1 MKYSNSKKQM
11 LPFLVIPGLVAL
23 WGFTNPLP
31 KETTPAVQ
39 PVRSCGYTFSC
50 WLNGWRKHKADQ
62 SPEILAIQARAYDF
76 TLNLTDFS
84 KAGFNLTSTKPQS
97 YADALKTGTDALYHL
112 TPADILITLDV
123 NGEQYRAVSC
133 AAGTDP
139 DPRRLGFAKMWESGR
154 FVQHFELVDLKLQN
168 ASGKSLACTANLSLV
183 AWPDSL
189 TLTISLAPDSA
200 KPEVWRDAH
209 MKMQLKGQNVDCQ
222 AEKAYTGT
230 WGAATTNTVTLTYN
244 AQGRISSDQGLTLHV
259 SSGTNNVVPVAFE
272 SSKNCFIAT
281 APKIKR
287 SFKAGNTDI
296 RGYDDFRISI
306 DNSDTKGK
314 EVPFLLDFRSPANIT
329 GLCPILCDTEGRPTG
344 IPVQLSKNWHHP
356 TLGIYLM
363 AYSSLPAKPG
373 HTDYIL
379 RIVYGFYGTL
389 PSASHSQLCLIGYSG
404 NGGNGR
410 WDQLAIGCWG
420 ETFCFDMDMSLVNV
434 AVTDVRMLMARNGL
448 QGKKWSWTNAGWGGD
463 WFEMLNATGD
473 KLAFKDL
480 KTAYLAQGPCLTDVR
495 YNGFYGAQREVAIQA
510 EVHTLRTD
518 DYART
523 FQRLRYTFNVSA
535 ANTNISFFRQG
546 RTRDYFT
553 PKIAYGNE
561 TGLIAEQ
568 DVPMSLKPR
577 NLFIDRLT
585 LQGKGP
591 WWVSFPGAKHTN
603 GRDWGTGYRALV
615 IRSYTATIGGKAYT
629 HPTFSMPVNRV
640 SEEAL
645 DVDLILE
652 PPREVSTFHPGDVI
666 DLDVEWITLPRNADD
681 YYGPNETFRKHLAD
695 NPTSWKTTYRE
706 AVGNDLQVT
715 ARGGKVLNRYPIVI
729 QAEAA
734 TIDVSI
740 KGGVGFVPI
749 RFAGLTSIQD
759 AALFEVTNGK
769 ETRLDQA
776 GHGNDF
782 WQTDYDECNHT
793 YTLTY
798 NLPLDNKATSTWR
811 LKGISEMYPLLKN
824 K

>member
-1 MKYSNSKKQM
+1 MKFSNSKKQM

-31 KETTPAVQ
+31 KATTPAVQ
-39 PVRSCGYTFSC
+39 PVQSCGYTFSC
-50 WLNGWRKHKADQ
+50 WLNGWQKHKADQ
-62 SPEILAIQARAYDF
+62 SPELLALQASAYNF
-76 TLNLTDFS
+76 TLNLADFS
-84 KAGFNLTSTKPQS
+84 KAGFDLTSTQPQS
-97 YADALKTGTDALYHL
+97 YADALKSGTDALYHL
-112 TPADILITLDV
+112 PPADLLITLDV

-133 AAGTDP
+133 AAGTDS
-139 DPRRLGFAKMWESGR
+139 DLRRLGAAKMWESGR
-154 FVQHFELVDLKLQN
+154 FVQHFEFEDLKFQTV
-168 ASGKSLACTANLSLV
+168 SGKALNCKASLYLV

-189 TLTISLAPDSA
+189 TLTTSLAPDSA
-200 KPEVWRDAH
+200 KPEGWRDAH
-209 MKMQLKGQNVDCQ
+209 VKMQLKGRNVDCQ

-230 WGAATTNTVTLTYN
+230 WGAATTNSLTLTYN
-244 AQGRISSDQGLTLHV
+244 AQGRMASNLGLALHV
-259 SSGTNNVVPVAFE
+259 SSGTNNVVPVAFDA
-272 SSKNCFIAT
+272 SKNCFIAT
-281 APKIKR
+281 VPKIKR
-287 SFKAGNTDI
+287 SFKTGSTDI

-314 EVPFLLDFRSPANIT
+314 EVPFLLDFRSPASIT

-363 AYSSLPAKPG
+363 AYASLPAKPG
-373 HTDYIL
+373 RTDYIL

-404 NGGNGR
+404 KGGNGR

-420 ETFCFDMDMSLVNV
+420 ETFCLDMDMSLVNL

-463 WFEMLNATGD
+463 WFEMLNTKGD
-473 KLAFKDL
+473 KLAFKDM

-523 FQRLRYTFNVSA
+523 FQRFRYTFNVSA

-546 RTRDYFT
+546 RTRDYLT

-568 DVPMSLKPR
+568 DVPMSLKQKD
-577 NLFIDRLT
+577 LFIDRLT

-591 WWVSFPGAKHTN
+591 WWVAFPGAKHTD

-629 HPTFSMPVNRV
+629 QPTFSMPVNRV
-640 SEEAL
+640 RKEAL
-645 DVDLILE
+645 DVDLLLV
-652 PPREVSTFHPGDVI
+652 PPREVTKFQAGDVI
-666 DLDVEWITLPRNADD
+666 DLDVEWITLHRHADD
-681 YYGPNETFRKHLAD
+681 YYGPNESYRKHLIEQPA
-695 NPTSWKTTYRE
+695 SWKTTYRE

-776 GHGNDF
+776 VHGNDF
-782 WQTDYDECNHT
+782 WQTDYDEGNRT

-798 NLPLDNKATSTWR
+798 NLPLDNKTTSTWR
-811 LKGISEMYPLLKN
+811 LKSN